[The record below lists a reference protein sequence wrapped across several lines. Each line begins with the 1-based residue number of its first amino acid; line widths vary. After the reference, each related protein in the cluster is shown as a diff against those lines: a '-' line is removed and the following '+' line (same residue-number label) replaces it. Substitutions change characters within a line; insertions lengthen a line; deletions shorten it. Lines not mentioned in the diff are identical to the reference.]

1 MVTVQTTWAPNV
13 GIIPMLTAVNCA
25 CLNHESGN
33 AEHLVFAEEG
43 ERATMSHLCGINL
56 TVGLLNHTITT

>member
-1 MVTVQTTWAPNV
+1 
-13 GIIPMLTAVNCA
+13 MLTAVNCA